1 MAQAKK
7 KRRRI
12 GLVVLALLGSALL
25 GVLIWQQIFYRGL
38 ILPIGEWQFGVI
50 DSFFPVLTVMAL
62 ALIAAV
68 PALLLLAIIA
78 LWRRRRRRRQN
89 EAATEAMAPPLRE
102 AERRLQRA
110 ARGARR
116 MARLM
121 AFAALLSITGCIAAI
136 VLLIQLPDETAPPLI
151 VNTATQHHP
160 REGPARLIGRPVLSQ
175 VAVFSRRVL
184 LLRRDLF
191 VVPIAPPR
199 GQPVRFFLEVDG
211 LDAPPPDPAALTG
224 MLVRGGLPRPLAVLY
239 RDHGVMVASDAY
251 LLHNSTQSLAWP
263 YEITAFQLAVTA
275 IGSLLFWRLF
285 LWRLRRIRETARWAR
300 AET

>member
-7 KRRRI
+7 RRPRI

-25 GVLIWQQIFYRGL
+25 GVLTWQQIFYRGL
-38 ILPIGEWQFGVI
+38 ILPIGEWQFGAI
-50 DSFFPVLTVMAL
+50 DSFFPLLTVMAL
-62 ALIAAV
+62 ALIAAL
-68 PALLLLAIIA
+68 PALLLLVLVA
-78 LWRRRRRRRQN
+78 LWRRRRRRHD
-89 EAATEAMAPPLRE
+89 EAAAATVAPPVRE
-102 AERRLQRA
+102 AERRLRRA

-121 AFAALLSITGCIAAI
+121 AFAALLSVAGCIGAI
-136 VLLIQLPDETAPPLI
+136 VLLTRLPDENAPLL
-151 VNTATQHHP
+151 VVDAATQHHP
-160 REGPARLIGRPVLSQ
+160 REGPARLVGRPVLTQ
-175 VAVFSRRVL
+175 VAVFSRQVL

-191 VVPIAPPR
+191 VMPVAPPR
-199 GQPVRFFLEVDG
+199 GQPVRFFVEVDG

-239 RDHGVMVASDAY
+239 RDHGVMVASNPY
-251 LLHNSTQSLAWP
+251 VLYNSSHSLVWP

-275 IGSLLFWRLF
+275 IGSLLFWWLF
-285 LWRLRRIRETARWAR
+285 HWRLRRIRETASWVE